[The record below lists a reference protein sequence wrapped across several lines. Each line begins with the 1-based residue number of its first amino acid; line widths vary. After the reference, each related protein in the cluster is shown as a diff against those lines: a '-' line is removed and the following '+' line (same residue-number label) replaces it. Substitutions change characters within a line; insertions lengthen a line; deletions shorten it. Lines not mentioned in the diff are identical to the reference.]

1 MYPTYEHLVLLIFGV
16 TLGGFLFLAS
26 ALIFLLEEATRFF
39 VHFLGES
46 TLRAWER
53 LSNHAKESGRLRSV
67 VHSAKP

>member
-1 MYPTYEHLVLLIFGV
+1 VYPTYEHLVLLIFGV

-46 TLRAWER
+46 TLHAWER
-53 LSNHAKESGRLRSV
+53 LSNHAKHLEGIRSV
-67 VHSAKP
+67 SHSAKP